1 MRLPSLD
8 SRVFSHN
15 RSFLYRHYK
24 KYRSALN
31 PCFSLGYG
39 SIMQKYRSAPIF
51 RFMQRFLFLKIFE
64 ILKIMIPIRRV
75 RVQRIS
81 FMACGLALLLAFMAP
96 HSAAAAPPTFTVGW
110 SVYAGWNPYFYMA
123 KSGILKRWADKYGV
137 VIKVQRFD
145 YAASLDAFVGKNID
159 ACTMTN
165 MEALDMPAAAGVDST
180 VVIVGDYSNG
190 NDAVLARNNLT
201 LAQLPGKPILLV
213 QKTVSEYLLE
223 RAMVLNG
230 LDNQLPKLK
239 LLNTSDSDIVGAFLG
254 DKNNQVA
261 VTWKPL
267 VSEIVD
273 QDHGVKSLFDSSHI
287 PEEILD
293 LLVVR
298 TDVLNRP
305 DGSGVK
311 FAKAIVGAWY
321 ETVAQIAAANA
332 QAISGSAAASGDSV
346 PSYKEQLRTTFLYSS
361 PSAAA
366 QFAQSGDLKQKME
379 LVRQFCFRH
388 ALLGQIIQSVD
399 DVAILYPDGSI
410 QGKKD
415 RVRLRVDAAYMQL
428 AAQGKL

>member
-1 MRLPSLD
+1 MQRYPSALIF
-8 SRVFSHN
+8 RVMN
-15 RSFLYRHYK
+15 RTNSTHRKSSLRASFL
-24 KYRSALN
+24 S
-31 PCFSLGYG
+31 
-39 SIMQKYRSAPIF
+39 
-51 RFMQRFLFLKIFE
+51 
-64 ILKIMIPIRRV
+64 
-75 RVQRIS
+75 
-81 FMACGLALLLAFMAP
+81 CGIAFLALLLTCLPAR
-96 HSAAAAPPTFTVGW
+96 SVAAAPPTFTVGW

-123 KSGILKRWADKYGV
+123 KSGILKKWADKYGV

-145 YAASLDAFVGKNID
+145 YGASLDAFVAKNID

-180 VVIVGDYSNG
+180 VVLVGDYSNG
-190 NDAVLARNNLT
+190 NDQVLARNNLT

-230 LDNQLPKLK
+230 LDSQLHKLK
-239 LLNTSDSDIVGAFLG
+239 LLNTSDSDIVGAYLG
-254 DKNNQVA
+254 DKSNQVA

-267 VSEIVD
+267 VSEILA
-273 QDHGVKSLFDSSHI
+273 QDSGVKSLFDSSRI

-298 TDVLNRP
+298 TEVLKRP

-311 FAKAIVGAWY
+311 FARAIAGAWY

-346 PSYKEQLRTTFLYSS
+346 ASYKEQLKTTYLYST
-361 PSAAA
+361 PQAAA
-366 QFAQSGDLKQKME
+366 QFSQSGDLKQKMD
-379 LVRQFCFRH
+379 LVRQFCFHH
-388 ALLGQIIQSVD
+388 ALLGQNIQSVD
-399 DVAILYPDGSI
+399 DVAILYPDGAI

-415 RVRLRVDAAYMQL
+415 RVRLRVDATYMQL

>member
-1 MRLPSLD
+1 
-8 SRVFSHN
+8 
-15 RSFLYRHYK
+15 
-24 KYRSALN
+24 
-31 PCFSLGYG
+31 
-39 SIMQKYRSAPIF
+39 MQRYRSAPIF

-81 FMACGLALLLAFMAP
+81 FMACGLALLLAFLAP
-96 HSAAAAPPTFTVGW
+96 LSAAAAPPTFTVGW

-254 DKNNQVA
+254 DKSNQVA

-273 QDHGVKSLFDSSHI
+273 QDRGVKSLFDSSHI

-311 FAKAIVGAWY
+311 FAKAIAGAWY

-361 PSAAA
+361 PGAAA
-366 QFAQSGDLKQKME
+366 QFTQSADLKQKME

-388 ALLGQIIQSVD
+388 ALLGQNIQSVD
-399 DVAILYPDGSI
+399 DVAILYPDGAI